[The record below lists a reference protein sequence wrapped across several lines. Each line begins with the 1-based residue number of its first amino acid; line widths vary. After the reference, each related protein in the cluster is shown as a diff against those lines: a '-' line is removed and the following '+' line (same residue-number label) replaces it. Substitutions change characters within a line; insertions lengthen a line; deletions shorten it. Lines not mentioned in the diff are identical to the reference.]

1 MKVSINW
8 LKEYV
13 DLKGKSIQ
21 ELDDIF
27 SLQLTEVE
35 ERYQLSTANHMMIGY
50 VKECVAHPDS
60 DHLHVCQVELADG
73 VVSQIVC
80 GAPNVRAGQKV
91 MVALPGAVLPGDFKI
106 KPSKI
111 RGVESNGMLC
121 SFQELG
127 IEEKY
132 VQEEFKHGIYVMDQD
147 APVGADPLEYLG
159 LNDWVF
165 DLHLT
170 PNRADMLSMIGV
182 AYDLAT
188 VLDTKVKLEAPKLN
202 PVAKK
207 NPVEVSVETDKVI
220 QYNARYIGNVK
231 VKPSP
236 WWLQQRLIA
245 AGIRPIN
252 NVVDISNYILIE
264 YGQPL
269 HTFDGDKLGNKIVVR
284 NANEGEKFV
293 TLDEIERTLTTDDI
307 VITDGVNPVCLGGV
321 MGGLN
326 TGVDENTTNII
337 LEAAQFDP
345 VSIRKT
351 SSRLG
356 LRSESSF
363 RFERKIDYNRVSVAL
378 DKATQMLCELAD
390 GECYEGVSQVIT
402 KEYTPVVI
410 KVSLDKINSYMNM
423 NLSAEEVNNIIE
435 RMAFEYKFDGKD
447 YEVYVPSRRIDYDD
461 NYQDLIE
468 DIARF
473 YGFDNIPTTIP
484 ATSEMGHLTKEQS
497 LERSIRSLLSGLGLN
512 EAICYSLTSEEHLYE
527 FTVEN
532 KEAVKLLMP
541 FTEEREYMR
550 QSLIPSLLDVVSYNK
565 SRKIDNAKFFEISS
579 VYSTQGER
587 MLLSGALSG
596 IFEKSLWQ
604 QKVEKVDFY
613 LVKGILEE
621 LFTKLGIN
629 VVYLPYQM
637 ENMHPGK
644 TAGIYAGEDF
654 LGFVGAIHPKY
665 QKSHGL
671 NETYV
676 FELDLNKI
684 YALHSDKLNYAP
696 VSKYPSIT
704 RDLAIVCDK
713 NIKAS
718 DIASLIKQTGKKIL
732 VDIELFDL
740 YVDDSIGADKK
751 QLAYKLTFMDSEK
764 TLESADVEKVIKSI
778 LNRLEFTY
786 KATLRQ

>member
-132 VQEEFKHGIYVMDQD
+132 VQEEFKPGIYVMDQD

-170 PNRADMLSMIGV
+170 PKRADMLSMIGV

-293 TLDEIERTLTTDDI
+293 TLDEIERTLTIDDI

-356 LRSESSF
+356 LISESSF

-532 KEAVKLLMP
+532 REAIKLLMP

>member
-188 VLDTKVKLEAPKLN
+188 VLDTKVNLEAPKLN

-293 TLDEIERTLTTDDI
+293 TLDEIERTLTIDDI

-532 KEAVKLLMP
+532 REAIKLLMP

-684 YALHSDKLNYAP
+684 YALHSGKLNYAP

>member
-147 APVGADPLEYLG
+147 APIGADPLEYLG

-188 VLDTKVKLEAPKLN
+188 VLDTKVKLDAPKLN

-307 VITDGVNPVCLGGV
+307 VITDGNKPVCLGGV
-321 MGGLN
+321 RGGLN

-345 VSIRKT
+345 ISIRKT

-532 KEAVKLLMP
+532 REAIKLLMP

>member
-1 MKVSINW
+1 
-8 LKEYV
+8 
-13 DLKGKSIQ
+13 
-21 ELDDIF
+21 
-27 SLQLTEVE
+27 
-35 ERYQLSTANHMMIGY
+35 
-50 VKECVAHPDS
+50 
-60 DHLHVCQVELADG
+60 
-73 VVSQIVC
+73 
-80 GAPNVRAGQKV
+80 
-91 MVALPGAVLPGDFKI
+91 
-106 KPSKI
+106 
-111 RGVESNGMLC
+111 
-121 SFQELG
+121 
-127 IEEKY
+127 
-132 VQEEFKHGIYVMDQD
+132 
-147 APVGADPLEYLG
+147 
-159 LNDWVF
+159 
-165 DLHLT
+165 
-170 PNRADMLSMIGV
+170 
-182 AYDLAT
+182 
-188 VLDTKVKLEAPKLN
+188 
-202 PVAKK
+202 
-207 NPVEVSVETDKVI
+207 
-220 QYNARYIGNVK
+220 
-231 VKPSP
+231 
-236 WWLQQRLIA
+236 
-245 AGIRPIN
+245 
-252 NVVDISNYILIE
+252 
-264 YGQPL
+264 
-269 HTFDGDKLGNKIVVR
+269 
-284 NANEGEKFV
+284 
-293 TLDEIERTLTTDDI
+293 
-307 VITDGVNPVCLGGV
+307 
-321 MGGLN
+321 
-326 TGVDENTTNII
+326 
-337 LEAAQFDP
+337 
-345 VSIRKT
+345 
-351 SSRLG
+351 
-356 LRSESSF
+356 
-363 RFERKIDYNRVSVAL
+363 
-378 DKATQMLCELAD
+378 
-390 GECYEGVSQVIT
+390 
-402 KEYTPVVI
+402 
-410 KVSLDKINSYMNM
+410 
-423 NLSAEEVNNIIE
+423 
-435 RMAFEYKFDGKD
+435 
-447 YEVYVPSRRIDYDD
+447 
-461 NYQDLIE
+461 
-468 DIARF
+468 
-473 YGFDNIPTTIP
+473 
-484 ATSEMGHLTKEQS
+484 
-497 LERSIRSLLSGLGLN
+497 
-512 EAICYSLTSEEHLYE
+512 
-527 FTVEN
+527 
-532 KEAVKLLMP
+532 MP

-637 ENMHPGK
+637 ENMHSGK